1 MRLGYQAPLEYF
13 CNSVVTSS
21 LVSTCL
27 DFKSTVRPFDP
38 DVRAGL
44 GTCLLIQGIFHQDDK
59 STKTSNNA
67 KSPVQSSLLS
77 LATYHLKVA
86 SSLSSSPQSV
96 LATTTSGSGR
106 ADIISRYGVTKSDDD
121 NAASHAA
128 ILHNL
133 ALAYLAVGDTDSSV
147 LFLLRAAAIRREQHS
162 RSSSTSSSSTN
173 DTKPYWNA
181 PDDVLQAAEVEA
193 LLVAAKPN
201 WSLPEKQK
209 GKRTPFLPYRITNS
223 LE

>member
-1 MRLGYQAPLEYF
+1 M
-13 CNSVVTSS
+13 
-21 LVSTCL
+21 
-27 DFKSTVRPFDP
+27 
-38 DVRAGL
+38 
-44 GTCLLIQGIFHQDDK
+44 
-59 STKTSNNA
+59 
-67 KSPVQSSLLS
+67 
-77 LATYHLKVA
+77 
-86 SSLSSSPQSV
+86 
-96 LATTTSGSGR
+96 
-106 ADIISRYGVTKSDDD
+106 SRYGVSKSDND
-121 NAASHAA
+121 NDASHAA

-162 RSSSTSSSSTN
+162 RSSSNTSSSSTN

-201 WSLPEKQK
+201 WSLRMKQK